1 MLSFAIA
8 ELIPQWNYTAT
19 RKCMVVASKPD
30 EPGLPIPVTTEV
42 RQVAEKTKHKLCSQ
56 HLTSR
61 EVLFTVFSVCVV
73 VALQLEKYAGP
84 TII

>member
-42 RQVAEKTKHKLCSQ
+42 RQVAEKNKAQ
-56 HLTSR
+56 V
-61 EVLFTVFSVCVV
+61 VL
-73 VALQLEKYAGP
+73 P
-84 TII
+84 TFNE